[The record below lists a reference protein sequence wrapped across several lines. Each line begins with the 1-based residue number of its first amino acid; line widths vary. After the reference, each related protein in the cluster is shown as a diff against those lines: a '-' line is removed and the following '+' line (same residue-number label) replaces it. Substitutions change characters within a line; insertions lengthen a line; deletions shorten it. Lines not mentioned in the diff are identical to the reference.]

1 MSDEE
6 VQSAE
11 EIVPNSGAGG
21 NAPETHAMG
30 PMVARSAVG
39 GILMGLA
46 NLVPGISGGTM
57 LLASGVYLEFIGAIA
72 KLSRLKFEKRSIV
85 VLGVIVLFAL
95 LAIVLGAGPVKDL
108 VVGSRWIM
116 YSLFIGLTLGGVPI
130 VWKLA
135 KPATGATW
143 VGVAIG
149 FGTLAALALS
159 SVGGGSSDGFLLMFI
174 AGLAGA
180 SAMIL
185 PGVSGGY
192 LLVLMGAY
200 VPLLAGIDAFKEA
213 LKAADVSAL
222 MAPFTAVVLPVGLGV
237 VVGVLVVSN
246 GLKWV
251 LERYEKLTL
260 GVLLGFL
267 FGSVVGLWPFQH
279 GVEPSVGDRDVRGRL
294 LTEELLAELS
304 PEKWPVEYFTP
315 TGGQIGMSLGLIVVG
330 FLITMGVAKLGAA
343 KDELKAQA
351 GQSTEPSA
359 E

>member
-1 MSDEE
+1 MTEAPSEPTPKEATSTSGGADE
-6 VQSAE
+6 AL
-11 EIVPNSGAGG
+11 
-21 NAPETHAMG
+21 G
-30 PMVARSAVG
+30 PMVGRSAVG

-85 VLGVIVLFAL
+85 VLGVIVVFAL

-143 VGVAIG
+143 AGVVIG
-149 FGTLAALALS
+149 FGTLAALAAS
-159 SVGGGSSDGFLLMFI
+159 SVGGGTSDGFVLMFI

-213 LKAADVSAL
+213 LKAADVSA
-222 MAPFTAVVLPVGLGV
+222 MMTPFTAVVLPVGLGV

-294 LTEELLAELS
+294 ITEELLAELS

-315 TGGQIGMSLGLIVVG
+315 TGGQIAMSLGLIVVG
-330 FLITMGVAKLGAA
+330 FVITMGVAKLGAG
-343 KDELKAQA
+343 KDELKAKA
-351 GQSTEPSA
+351 KSGTTETPDAS